1 MQMEKHKLESVALAA
16 SNTFN
21 LKKKRNNKIT
31 EGFFFFL
38 YHTEKGKAV
47 LVPSL
52 IWPGL
57 GCSFLGIKIS

>member
-16 SNTFN
+16 PNTSN
-21 LKKKRNNKIT
+21 LKKRETIKLLRV
-31 EGFFFFL
+31 FFFL

-52 IWPGL
+52 I
-57 GCSFLGIKIS
+57 